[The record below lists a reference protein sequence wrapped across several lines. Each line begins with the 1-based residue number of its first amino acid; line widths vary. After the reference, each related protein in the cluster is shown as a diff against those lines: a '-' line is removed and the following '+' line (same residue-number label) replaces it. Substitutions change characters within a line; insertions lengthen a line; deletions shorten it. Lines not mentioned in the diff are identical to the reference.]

1 MIYVKR
7 KRVKAPA
14 ILSSPKA
21 AKSFEL
27 AKEFYSHPLTSRV
40 QQRHTF
46 NMQIWKEAR
55 PALKKLF
62 EGKCAY
68 CESKIEAIESGDV
81 DQFRPKAGA
90 INQSGKFDADHY
102 WWLTYEW
109 SNMYFSCRLC
119 NTSKG
124 SRFPVAG
131 NRVEVPRGGRARLG
145 APWYVKDLME
155 EKSLLLDPCAEGF
168 DPDRHLVFD
177 AETGLVGGL
186 TKEGKVTI
194 EIFNLNREGLVEARH
209 HTLARTISLL
219 QQLDS
224 VASAPAQSSR
234 LEPILLNLLEAK
246 SSFMPYVG
254 AQRQII
260 RRWYLER
267 KKLYDLLPVDEQMR
281 ELVWGRAETGQEKSA
296 RVPQT
301 KESARAPLRESAAGR
316 SVSSKR
322 VERIITASIEEKKSR
337 QEKTVHRASL
347 NPQNIT
353 RIEIHNFRVIEDLVL
368 DFPPMGEEEKS
379 WLVLLGENGVGKS
392 SVLKAVA
399 LALIDEEQYG
409 AQGFKPEKILRVG
422 SQSGYVK
429 VYLTDYS
436 EPFEVRFDRHKF
448 EKANK
453 NKLQSYLFGYG
464 GTRLLPQSDHE
475 PAPTN
480 GVSRTENLF
489 DPFLPLIDARSWL
502 LSLKWKLFGY
512 SSLALKDLL
521 VREDEDKL
529 FRRKGLVKLR
539 LADFGASISLEE
551 LSDGY
556 QSIVALIA
564 DILNVM
570 LKTWPTADKSQG
582 IVLIDE
588 IDVHLHPR
596 WKIEIVNR
604 LRRVFPRVQFVVT
617 THDPLCLLGTR
628 SGEVHV
634 LHRDATSSR
643 VVATQ
648 FDVPPGTTADKILTG
663 FWFGLPSTMDRGTL
677 KLLEDYYELMRARQT
692 AANRRRLRDL
702 ETELR
707 GRLGN
712 FTDTSVDRMAQS
724 VAAEILRED
733 YLTWDPQTR
742 GRKREEIKDRVAR
755 KISTTRS
762 RRRAGARKAVAVK
775 SGRRGRARS

>member
-1 MIYVKR
+1 MIFVDR
-7 KRVKAPA
+7 TVIKAPA

-21 AKSFEL
+21 EKAFQQ

-46 NMQIWKEAR
+46 DMQIWKEAR
-55 PALKKLF
+55 PILKEIF
-62 EGKCAY
+62 RGKCAY
-68 CESKIEAIESGDV
+68 CERGIASDEIGDV

-90 INQSGKFDADHY
+90 INQSGKFDPDHY

-109 SNMYFSCRLC
+109 SNLYFSCRLC

-131 NRVEVPRGGRARLG
+131 ARVEVPKGSKARLG
-145 APWYVKDLME
+145 APWYVTDLRE
-155 EKSLLLDPCAEGF
+155 EKPLLLDPCAEEF
-168 DPDRHLVFD
+168 DPDEHLVFD
-177 AETGLVGGL
+177 ASTGLVAGL
-186 TKEGKVTI
+186 TKEGKATI
-194 EIFNLNREGLVEARH
+194 EILNLNRPALKESRGMELTVTVEALKR
-209 HTLARTISLL
+209 
-219 QQLDS
+219 LDS
-224 VASAPAQSSR
+224 ITRKPVLTAHEEDMREDIFKILREAQYPSS
-234 LEPILLNLLEAK
+234 
-246 SSFMPYVG
+246 PYAG

-267 KKLYDLLPVDEQMR
+267 DKKTSDDFTEGQIYELLWKQAATPQAKKAKTSEV
-281 ELVWGRAETGQEKSA
+281 GRD
-296 RVPQT
+296 
-301 KESARAPLRESAAGR
+301 AAR
-316 SVSSKR
+316 SVSSIR
-322 VERIITASIEEKKSR
+322 TERLIRASIKEKKTR
-337 QEKTVHRASL
+337 QERTVRRASL
-347 NPQNIT
+347 NPQFIT
-353 RIEIHNFRVIEDLVL
+353 RIEIHNFRIIEDLVL

-392 SVLKAVA
+392 SVLKALA
-399 LALIDEEQYG
+399 LALMDEDQYSV
-409 AQGFKPEKILRVG
+409 QGFKAEKILRVG

-436 EPFEVRFDRHKF
+436 EPFEVRFDKRGF
-448 EKANK
+448 RKANK

-464 GTRLLPQSDHE
+464 GTRLPPQSDHK

-489 DPFLPLIDARSWL
+489 DPFLPLIDAKSWL
-502 LSLKWKLFGY
+502 LSLKWKPFGY

-521 VREDEDKL
+521 VREAEDKL
-529 FRRKGLVKLR
+529 FRRNGLVKLR

-570 LKTWPTADKSQG
+570 LRTWPTADKSQG

-628 SGEVHV
+628 PGEVHV
-634 LHRDATSSR
+634 LHRDAASER

-663 FWFGLPSTMDRGTL
+663 FWFGLPSTLDRGTL

-692 AANRRRLRDL
+692 AATRRRLRDL

-707 GRLGN
+707 VRLGN

-724 VAAEILRED
+724 VAAEILQEG

-742 GRKREEIKDRVAR
+742 GRKREEIKDRVAK

-762 RRRAGARKAVAVK
+762 RGRAGAGKAGAK
-775 SGRRGRARS
+775 KIGRRGRARS

>member
-1 MIYVKR
+1 MIYLDR
-7 KRVKAPA
+7 KSVKAPA

-21 AKSFEL
+21 EKAFDEAK
-27 AKEFYSHPLTSRV
+27 KFYAHPLTSRV
-40 QQRHTF
+40 QQRHEF
-46 NMQIWKEAR
+46 NIQIWKEAR
-55 PALKKLF
+55 PALKELF
-62 EGKCAY
+62 KGKCAY
-68 CESKIEAIESGDV
+68 CESKIDSVEVGDV

-90 INQSGKFDADHY
+90 INQSGKFDPDHY

-109 SNMYFSCRLC
+109 SNLYFSCSLC

-131 NRVEVPRGGRARLG
+131 TRVEVPKGAKAKLG
-145 APWYVKDLME
+145 ASWFVKDLRK
-155 EKSLLLDPCAEGF
+155 EKSLLLDPCAEEF
-168 DPDRHLVFD
+168 DPDEHLLFD
-177 AETGLVGGL
+177 AKSGMVAGL

-194 EIFNLNREGLVEARH
+194 EIFNLNREGLKDARMMALAETEAALKH
-209 HTLARTISLL
+209 LK
-219 QQLDS
+219 S
-224 VASAPAQSSR
+224 VAWIPRESAQHDLIQSLIKAQDASMSYAC
-234 LEPILLNLLEAK
+234 AK
-246 SSFMPYVG
+246 
-254 AQRQII
+254 RQII

-267 KKLYDLLPVDEQMR
+267 NKKKLDVLLDEQLRDLLWRKAD
-281 ELVWGRAETGQEKSA
+281 T
-296 RVPQT
+296 PQAKKAT
-301 KESARAPLRESAAGR
+301 TSKVKKAVAHP
-316 SVSSKR
+316 VSSKR
-322 VERIITASIEEKKSR
+322 AERIISASIVEEKAREGRS
-337 QEKTVHRASL
+337 VLRASL
-347 NPQNIT
+347 NPQYIT

-368 DFPPMGEEEKS
+368 DFPRLGEEEKS

-399 LALIDEEQYG
+399 LALMDKDQYSV
-409 AQGFKPEKILRVG
+409 QGFKAEKILRVG
-422 SQSGYVK
+422 SRSGYVK

-436 EPFEVRFDRHKF
+436 EPFEVRFDKRGF

-464 GTRLLPQSDHE
+464 GTRLPPQSGHK

-489 DPFLPLIDARSWL
+489 DPFLPLVDARSWL
-502 LSLKWKLFGY
+502 LSLKRKPFGY
-512 SSLALKDLL
+512 SALALKDLL
-521 VREDEDKL
+521 VREPEDKL
-529 FRRKGLVKLR
+529 FRRKSVVKLR
-539 LADFGASISLEE
+539 LADFGTSIPLEE

-570 LKTWPTADKSQG
+570 LRTWPTADKSQG

-596 WKIEIVNR
+596 WKVEIVNR

-628 SGEVHV
+628 PGEVHV
-634 LHRDATSSR
+634 LHRDAASER

-648 FDVPPGTTADKILTG
+648 FDVPPGTTADKVLTG
-663 FWFGLPSTMDRGTL
+663 FWFGLPSTLDRGTL
-677 KLLEDYYELMRARQT
+677 RLLENYYELMRARQT

-702 ETELR
+702 EAELR
-707 GRLGN
+707 VRLGN
-712 FTDTSVDRMAQS
+712 FADTSVDRMAQS
-724 VAAEILRED
+724 VAAEILHDD

-742 GRKREEIKDRVAR
+742 GKKRAEIKDRVTR
-755 KISTTRS
+755 RIGTTRS
-762 RRRAGARKAVAVK
+762 RKRAGIKKAMAGK
-775 SGRRGRARS
+775 IGRRG